1 MEHLV
6 NDLLHCRLQA
16 WTFPAGIEARWLGE
30 GILQLLPTAP
40 WRRATIL
47 SAGVHG
53 NETAPIELLLQLTH
67 DLSQGRQPLT
77 QALLIVFGN
86 LPAIRAARRYLHND
100 LNRLFGGRHL
110 AVTPGNE
117 SRRAF
122 ALEQAVQAF
131 YRAADAAGPVNRG
144 HLDMHTAIRGSLYRQ
159 FALLP
164 AHAGDFSPDFYQL
177 LQASGMDAVVRH
189 TEAGGTFTHFTC
201 EKFAAQSATLELGKV
216 MPFGANDLS
225 LFAAADAA
233 IGPGSLMRRCRRAT
247 KRRWTTSWSRRASSS
262 ARGNLRLISRQ
273 TLKTS
278 PRSRQGMRSPARQR
292 NVGWCRP
299 GPPISSFPTPG
310 SPPASAP
317 GCCSAPLPFVSRNQP
332 EETP

>member
-1 MEHLV
+1 M
-6 NDLLHCRLQA
+6 
-16 WTFPAGIEARWLGE
+16 
-30 GILQLLPTAP
+30 
-40 WRRATIL
+40 
-47 SAGVHG
+47 
-53 NETAPIELLLQLTH
+53 
-67 DLSQGRQPLT
+67 
-77 QALLIVFGN
+77 
-86 LPAIRAARRYLHND
+86 
-100 LNRLFGGRHL
+100 
-110 AVTPGNE
+110 
-117 SRRAF
+117 
-122 ALEQAVQAF
+122 QAF

-233 IGPGSLMRRCRRAT
+233 IRAWIADAPLPPRD
-247 KRRWTTSWSRRASSS
+247 KAPVDYFWSRRASSS

-278 PRSRQGMRSPARQR
+278 PRSRQGMRSPAGRETL
-292 NVGWCRP
+292 GGAGP
-299 GPPISSFPTPG
+299 GPLYPLSQRRGRHRPARRAVAPRRCPSS
-310 SPPASAP
+310 PATS
-317 GCCSAPLPFVSRNQP
+317 LRKHHD
-332 EETP
+332 

>member
-1 MEHLV
+1 M
-6 NDLLHCRLQA
+6 
-16 WTFPAGIEARWLGE
+16 
-30 GILQLLPTAP
+30 
-40 WRRATIL
+40 
-47 SAGVHG
+47 
-53 NETAPIELLLQLTH
+53 
-67 DLSQGRQPLT
+67 
-77 QALLIVFGN
+77 
-86 LPAIRAARRYLHND
+86 
-100 LNRLFGGRHL
+100 
-110 AVTPGNE
+110 
-117 SRRAF
+117 
-122 ALEQAVQAF
+122 QAF

-201 EKFAAQSATLELGKV
+201 ESSPRKAPPRAGESDAVRRQRSQPVRRRRRGDPV
-216 MPFGANDLS
+216 WI
-225 LFAAADAA
+225 ADAPLPPRDKA
-233 IGPGSLMRRCRRAT
+233 PVDYF
-247 KRRWTTSWSRRASSS
+247 WSRRASSS

>member
-40 WRRATIL
+40 WRQATIL

-131 YRAADAAGPVNRG
+131 YRAADAA
-144 HLDMHTAIRGSLYRQ
+144 IR
-159 FALLP
+159 AWI
-164 AHAGDFSPDFYQL
+164 
-177 LQASGMDAVVRH
+177 
-189 TEAGGTFTHFTC
+189 
-201 EKFAAQSATLELGKV
+201 
-216 MPFGANDLS
+216 
-225 LFAAADAA
+225 AD
-233 IGPGSLMRRCRRAT
+233 
-247 KRRWTTSWSRRASSS
+247 
-262 ARGNLRLISRQ
+262 
-273 TLKTS
+273 
-278 PRSRQGMRSPARQR
+278 
-292 NVGWCRP
+292 
-299 GPPISSFPTPG
+299 
-310 SPPASAP
+310 
-317 GCCSAPLPFVSRNQP
+317 APLPPRDKAPVDYFLVEESIIKREGEFTLNLAADVENFTALPAGYEIARQAEKRWVVQARAPYILFPNAGVATGQRAGLLLRAAALRLPQP
-332 EETP
+332 A

>member
-1 MEHLV
+1 VELPGGHRGPL
-6 NDLLHCRLQA
+6 
-16 WTFPAGIEARWLGE
+16 AGR

-40 WRRATIL
+40 WRQATIL

-131 YRAADAAGPVNRG
+131 YRAADAAGPVNRS

-164 AHAGDFSPDFYQL
+164 AHAGDFSPFYQL
-177 LQASGMDAVVRH
+177 LQASGMDAIVRH

-225 LFAAADAA
+225 LFAATDAA
-233 IGPGSLMRRCRRAT
+233 IRAWIADAPLPPRDKAPVDYFLVEESII
-247 KRRWTTSWSRRASSS
+247 KREGEFTL
-262 ARGNLRLISRQ
+262 NLAA
-273 TLKTS
+273 TLRTS
-278 PRSRQGMRSPARQR
+278 PRSRQGMKSPARRR
-292 NVGWCRP
+292 NGGWCRP
-299 GPPISSFPTPG
+299 GPPISSFPMPG

-317 GCCSAPLPFVSRNQP
+317 GCCCAPRPFASRNQP

>member
-1 MEHLV
+1 MEHTV

-67 DLSQGRQPLT
+67 DLSRGRQPLT

-131 YRAADAAGPVNRG
+131 IAP
-144 HLDMHTAIRGSLYRQ
+144 
-159 FALLP
+159 P
-164 AHAGDFSPDFYQL
+164 
-177 LQASGMDAVVRH
+177 
-189 TEAGGTFTHFTC
+189 
-201 EKFAAQSATLELGKV
+201 
-216 MPFGANDLS
+216 
-225 LFAAADAA
+225 
-233 IGPGSLMRRCRRAT
+233 MRRGRSTVVISICTPPFADRCIASLRC
-247 KRRWTTSWSRRASSS
+247 SR
-262 ARGNLRLISRQ
+262 
-273 TLKTS
+273 
-278 PRSRQGMRSPARQR
+278 
-292 NVGWCRP
+292 
-299 GPPISSFPTPG
+299 PTPG
-310 SPPASAP
+310 IFRPISISCCRPAGWTPSCAIPKRAAPSPISPAKSSPRKAP
-317 GCCSAPLPFVSRNQP
+317 PRSWGK
-332 EETP
+332 

>member
-1 MEHLV
+1 M
-6 NDLLHCRLQA
+6 QA
-16 WTFPAGIEARWLGE
+16 LSRRRYGGAGQPWSSRYAHRHSRIAVSPVCAAPGPRRGFFARF
-30 GILQLLPTAP
+30 
-40 WRRATIL
+40 L
-47 SAGVHG
+47 SA
-53 NETAPIELLLQLTH
+53 
-67 DLSQGRQPLT
+67 
-77 QALLIVFGN
+77 
-86 LPAIRAARRYLHND
+86 AAV
-100 LNRLFGGRHL
+100 
-110 AVTPGNE
+110 A
-117 SRRAF
+117 
-122 ALEQAVQAF
+122 
-131 YRAADAAGPVNRG
+131 
-144 HLDMHTAIRGSLYRQ
+144 
-159 FALLP
+159 
-164 AHAGDFSPDFYQL
+164 
-177 LQASGMDAVVRH
+177 GMDAVVRH

-233 IGPGSLMRRCRRAT
+233 IRTGSLTRRCRRAT
-247 KRRWTTSWSRRASSS
+247 KRRWTTSRSRRASSS

-278 PRSRQGMRSPARQR
+278 PRSRQGMRSPAGQR